1 MVPRPDGCPDA
12 EVGRAS
18 RALACWVVTDAVTG
32 SGGDRHRC
40 VRRAGMLGAVVRR
53 GVARATW
60 LPAHAWCPAGVTA
73 AVAGGCSF
81 VHAQQAGPRALC
93 SAAETEVAV
102 EETGKK
108 AAMKRWMQRRGVSVS
123 DVPRVITTFY
133 IAKNVVF
140 VAGLGLCI
148 KVQPLRRFFQSG
160 RPQRLKLA
168 FIARYPNFYSTAR
181 EKILSGAERLAA
193 SRFFRPLPE
202 AIGTK
207 PKAFA
212 LALAENMVLFKLTFP
227 IHAPITLLC
236 VMNYYARP
244 AAADALADSEA
255 TAPAASAEKED
266 DARGDSS
273 LLDSLMK
280 LEDVTNTV
288 HVRSNQGGFGTAS
301 SNAWVAHREE

>member
-1 MVPRPDGCPDA
+1 MKVETGQETNRGMLQASTLKSRFPFYSVFIQSCYSRILNSLPPARHVPRPPDGGIRPTGGRGVVPRPDGCPDA

-40 VRRAGMLGAVVRR
+40 VRRAGMLSAVVRR

-168 FIARYPNFYSTAR
+168 FKIGRASCR
-181 EKILSGAERLAA
+181 ER
-193 SRFFRPLPE
+193 
-202 AIGTK
+202 
-207 PKAFA
+207 
-212 LALAENMVLFKLTFP
+212 V
-227 IHAPITLLC
+227 
-236 VMNYYARP
+236 
-244 AAADALADSEA
+244 
-255 TAPAASAEKED
+255 
-266 DARGDSS
+266 
-273 LLDSLMK
+273 
-280 LEDVTNTV
+280 
-288 HVRSNQGGFGTAS
+288 
-301 SNAWVAHREE
+301 